1 MSMEKDNPGTSL
13 ANEQTLK
20 PGGAAQTIRA
30 YVKKYIMELI
40 LLGLIF
46 VLAFTAPNFFTVTN
60 LLNILR
66 NVSIQGVIAF
76 GMTMV
81 IISGEIDLSVGSM
94 VALSGVLTAYFT
106 GHLNEA
112 YGMPMET
119 SVLIGMVIAFL
130 VAAAAGLFNGFIR
143 VQFRI
148 PSFIVTLAMLNAL
161 YGIAGMIT
169 QSFPITTLPLWYNKL
184 GAGYVLG
191 VIPIPALILI
201 ALFLVVLVVMNSTAF
216 GREIYAVGGNE
227 EAARLCGINVRK
239 VKMVVM
245 MVVQLTAA
253 LGGILVSSQVM
264 SGSHTF
270 GRGYELN
277 VIAAVIIGGA
287 SLGGGRGK
295 AWGTLVGLVFL
306 GIIINAMTL
315 LNMNEYM
322 KNLVTGL
329 LILFAVLLNSIKYS
343 RE

>member
-1 MSMEKDNPGTSL
+1 MSTGRENPGTTVSS
-13 ANEQTLK
+13 ERTLK
-20 PGGAAQTIRA
+20 PGGTAPTIRV
-30 YVKKYIMELI
+30 YVKKHIMELI
-40 LLGLIF
+40 LVGLI
-46 VLAFTAPNFFTVTN
+46 VILAFTAPHFFTLTN

-81 IISGEIDLSVGSM
+81 IIAGEIDLSVSST
-94 VALSGVLTAYFT
+94 VALSGVLTAWFT
-106 GHLNEA
+106 GRLNKA
-112 YGMPMET
+112 YGLPMEVT
-119 SVLIGMVIAFL
+119 VLIGMAVAFV
-130 VAAAAGLFNGFIR
+130 VAAASGLFTGFIR
-143 VQFRI
+143 TRFRI
-148 PSFIVTLAMLNAL
+148 PSFIVTLAMMNAL

-191 VIPIPALILI
+191 IIPIPALILI
-201 ALFLVVLVVMNSTAF
+201 TMFLLVLVIMNSTSF

-239 VKMVVM
+239 VKLVVM

-270 GRGYELN
+270 GKGYELN

-287 SLGGGRGK
+287 SLNGGRGK

-306 GIIINAMTL
+306 GIMINAMTL

-343 RE
+343 KE

>member
-1 MSMEKDNPGTSL
+1 
-13 ANEQTLK
+13 
-20 PGGAAQTIRA
+20 
-30 YVKKYIMELI
+30 
-40 LLGLIF
+40 
-46 VLAFTAPNFFTVTN
+46 
-60 LLNILR
+60 
-66 NVSIQGVIAF
+66 
-76 GMTMV
+76 MTMV
-81 IISGEIDLSVGSM
+81 IIAGEIDLSVSST
-94 VALSGVLTAYFT
+94 VALSGVLTAFFT
-106 GHLNEA
+106 GRLSKA
-112 YGMPMET
+112 YGLPMELT
-119 SVLIGMVIAFL
+119 VLIGMAVAFV
-130 VAAAAGLFNGFIR
+130 VAAASGYFIGFIR
-143 VQFRI
+143 TQFRI
-148 PSFIVTLAMLNAL
+148 PSFIVTLSMMNAL

-191 VIPIPALILI
+191 IIPIPALILI
-201 ALFLVVLVVMNSTAF
+201 ALFLVVMVVMNSTSF

-239 VKMVVM
+239 VKIVVM
-245 MVVQLTAA
+245 VVVQLTAA

-270 GRGYELN
+270 GKGYELN

-287 SLGGGRGK
+287 SLNGGRGK

-329 LILFAVLLNSIKYS
+329 LILFAVLLNSIKYNTAK
-343 RE
+343 

>member
-1 MSMEKDNPGTSL
+1 MSTGRETPGT
-13 ANEQTLK
+13 TLSERTV
-20 PGGAAQTIRA
+20 GTGRGAGSILGH
-30 YVKKYIMELI
+30 VKKYIMELI
-40 LLGLIF
+40 LAGLVV

-81 IISGEIDLSVGSM
+81 IISGEIDLSVGST

-106 GHLNEA
+106 GWLNKA
-112 YGMPMET
+112 YGLPMET
-119 SVLIGMVIAFL
+119 TVLVGMAVAFA
-130 VAAAAGLFNGFIR
+130 VAGASGLFIGFIR
-143 VQFRI
+143 TRFRI

-169 QSFPITTLPLWYNKL
+169 QSFPITTLPLWYNRL

-191 VIPIPALILI
+191 IIPIPAIILI
-201 ALFLVVLVVMNSTAF
+201 ALFLLVMVIMSNTSF

-227 EAARLCGINVRK
+227 EAARLCGIDVRK
-239 VKMVVM
+239 VKIVVM
-245 MVVQLTAA
+245 VVVQLTAA

-270 GRGYELN
+270 GKGYELN

-287 SLGGGRGK
+287 SLNGGRGK

-343 RE
+343 TKN

>member
-1 MSMEKDNPGTSL
+1 MSRGTENPGVTVIS
-13 ANEQTLK
+13 EETLK
-20 PGGAAQTIRA
+20 AGGAAPAARGYI
-30 YVKKYIMELI
+30 KKYIMELI
-40 LLGLIF
+40 LLGLI
-46 VLAFTAPNFFTVTN
+46 VLLAFTAPNFFTLTN

-81 IISGEIDLSVGSM
+81 IISGEIDLSVSST
-94 VALSGVLTAYFT
+94 VALSGVLTAFFT
-106 GHLNEA
+106 GRLSKA
-112 YGMPMET
+112 YGLPMET
-119 SVLIGMVIAFL
+119 TVLIGMAVAL
-130 VAAAAGLFNGFIR
+130 VVAAASGLFSGFIR
-143 VQFRI
+143 TQFRI
-148 PSFIVTLAMLNAL
+148 PSFIVTLAMMNAL

-201 ALFLVVLVVMNSTAF
+201 ALFLLVLVIMNNTSF

-227 EAARLCGINVRK
+227 EAARLCGINIRK
-239 VKMVVM
+239 VKLVVM
-245 MVVQLTAA
+245 VVVQLTAA

-270 GRGYELN
+270 GKGYELN

-287 SLGGGRGK
+287 SLNGGRGK

-329 LILFAVLLNSIKYS
+329 LILFAVLLNSIKYTS
-343 RE
+343 K